1 MNICLEGGRESS
13 LSCSFWW
20 DSFFPLLG
28 LSNTCSYITFSLVT
42 DSTQSGI
49 WRWNIEKSDW
59 KKTQT
64 KRNHCCTI
72 QLNIFIHSND
82 IYISWFGLGKG
93 INIGLIWKIKKLF
106 PIVIWYQKK
115 VPIKLWLFISFLGY
129 FYDIL
134 YQATSC
140 KHWRKS
146 AFRPYQSTPALCRGR
161 KTYDIHSNIQFVI
174 SLSNR
179 SSHLLQFCYYRYQT
193 HR

>member
-93 INIGLIWKIKKLF
+93 INIGLIWKIKKTISDCDMISKEGANQTLTF
-106 PIVIWYQKK
+106 HFVFGIFLRYFVSSY
-115 VPIKLWLFISFLGY
+115 KL
-129 FYDIL
+129 
-134 YQATSC
+134 
-140 KHWRKS
+140 
-146 AFRPYQSTPALCRGR
+146 
-161 KTYDIHSNIQFVI
+161 
-174 SLSNR
+174 
-179 SSHLLQFCYYRYQT
+179 QT
-193 HR
+193 LA